1 MLNRNQYQQT
11 NFVCS
16 IWRHQPTFLEDSV
29 TVFVEVLL
37 VELVQIELLQIDQL
51 IFGFW
56 SGELLEQMFRQFDAH
71 DSRLVWDQS
80 GWQNSFLEICFKKQH
95 RTSQS
100 GASFGEVCVS
110 NWDSHCESLTQS
122 KVETSHL
129 LITQWN
135 WDFLRSL
142 PSHNYDCNQTKVSLE
157 SIGCIEE
164 NHTGRHENFSQKLS
178 KLFWTKKQQFL
189 WMKKFSSDEQ
199 EKERLKVWNWS
210 SEKKVYDQNFFRPK
224 SFLVKTETATS
235 PTFERIPF
243 ERKFQKSKISRN
255 WCTHF
260 VCLGIPTWDLKFRA
274 YLRMSIILT
283 PFFEAVLWFAF

>member
-1 MLNRNQYQQT
+1 MLNRNQYQQD

-142 PSHNYDCNQTKVSLE
+142 PSHNYDCNQTKVSLD
-157 SIGCIEE
+157 
-164 NHTGRHENFSQKLS
+164 
-178 KLFWTKKQQFL
+178 
-189 WMKKFSSDEQ
+189 SSDWNPLDVSRRITQ
-199 EKERLKVWNWS
+199 EDTRTFRK
-210 SEKKVYDQNFFRPK
+210 NFRNF
-224 SFLVKTETATS
+224 
-235 PTFERIPF
+235 F
-243 ERKFQKSKISRN
+243 ERKSSSSYEWKNLVVMSRRRN
-255 WCTHF
+255 
-260 VCLGIPTWDLKFRA
+260 DLKCETEVQKKKFTTRIF
-274 YLRMSIILT
+274 SGQKV
-283 PFFEAVLWFAF
+283 FW